1 EEVNF
6 EVQEPAEASR
16 GMKRSDGPSSEA
28 YVAPLKCPRSAMQQL
43 AEMRPKASAT
53 AWQRPGK
60 SSAGGETTW
69 ALKELAEVRQKLVAA
84 EEALC
89 QEKSLRTNL
98 QEKQDLE
105 EKQVQKLQASLQE
118 QQEQLREQ
126 QCLANEK
133 LQQLQAQLNAE
144 NMRRICAEEQLKKLR
159 PLTNSVNHGAFWQ
172 YELDGCWHAFTPEGS
187 EQMHR
192 AYEAYLVDGQ
202 RCCTATIVAG
212 GVARLV
218 DFRRMT
224 QQHAITKKVRKI
236 RIRMGVPAQWESGPS
251 VLLTQ
256 SDNLESCYVEVKD
269 RPMLDWIR
277 VVLTK
282 TGHFRDR
289 STPCFCMQ
297 KATVK
302 SVHRIEN
309 FRLWHRYQA
318 RLAAMREDHAKYN
331 VSVQHTDLE
340 LDFSIP
346 SGVMTRSQSYLSCGE
361 PMASDVQEK
370 ILLHGT
376 SWENADAIVM
386 DGFDHRTCARG
397 MYGDGVYFAGAA
409 CKCHQYTCQTHSGK
423 ACSCKHER
431 TLIIAR
437 VALGDAF
444 HASQTRK
451 GERRPPNRDGAT
463 GTHGSVVVNPGPIH
477 GHHNPN
483 QIHQEFVI
491 FDREQAYP
499 AFVVQYVL

>member
-1 EEVNF
+1 
-6 EVQEPAEASR
+6 
-16 GMKRSDGPSSEA
+16 
-28 YVAPLKCPRSAMQQL
+28 
-43 AEMRPKASAT
+43 
-53 AWQRPGK
+53 
-60 SSAGGETTW
+60 
-69 ALKELAEVRQKLVAA
+69 
-84 EEALC
+84 
-89 QEKSLRTNL
+89 
-98 QEKQDLE
+98 
-105 EKQVQKLQASLQE
+105 
-118 QQEQLREQ
+118 
-126 QCLANEK
+126 
-133 LQQLQAQLNAE
+133 
-144 NMRRICAEEQLKKLR
+144 
-159 PLTNSVNHGAFWQ
+159 
-172 YELDGCWHAFTPEGS
+172 
-187 EQMHR
+187 MHR
-192 AYEAYLVDGQ
+192 AYVAYLADGQ
-202 RCCTATIVAG
+202 KCCAATIVAG
-212 GVARLV
+212 GVACLV

-224 QQHAITKKVRKI
+224 QQHAYTKKVRNI
-236 RIRMGVPAQWESGPS
+236 RIRMGVPVEWESGPS

-269 RPMLDWIR
+269 VLMLLRIHKILR
-277 VVLTK
+277 QTSHI
-282 TGHFRDR
+282 GFRDR
-289 STPCFCMQ
+289 SSACFCMQ
-297 KATVK
+297 TAKVK

-331 VSVQHTDLE
+331 VSVQHTDLK
-340 LDFSIP
+340 LDSATG
-346 SGVMTRSQSYLSCGE
+346 SACMTFNQSYLNCGE

-397 MYGDGVYFAGAA
+397 MYGDGVYFAAAA

-423 ACSCKHER
+423 ACSCNHER

-451 GERRPPNRDGAT
+451 GERRPPKRAGAT
-463 GTHGSVVVNPGPIH
+463 GTHGSVVVNPGPIQ